1 MEANLLHKLSGIDA
15 FCGEPYWDPCIWNAT
30 SVPILTQCYMHT
42 TLIWL
47 PTAIVFILAPIL
59 TAQIFYRQPNPIPWS
74 KRIKAKIGISCILIA
89 DSISVFVIAI
99 YETLF
104 QGFPYA
110 VDFVYPL
117 TLLLAM
123 IVLCAFIVSCRNY
136 GIVTSGGLFISWLV
150 FTICG
155 VPELMYWIDRIF
167 NGFQS
172 WSWLDIPRC
181 AAYFIWWPCCLAETI
196 LHCYADF
203 APEYKPINQGRNPSP
218 ELQSSFINR
227 LTMWWFNSL
236 CALGVKKPLELND
249 LYSLNEGDVSA
260 SLVPHWF
267 RTWDSVC
274 KKYADKQGSTAR
286 PHEARSRSHSND
298 LTPLLNDQDSEDYG
312 SVPIQTPRTQRLPSI
327 IWCLFLMFKWDIIVA
342 MTVKLISDILLF
354 CNPILLKKLIKFT
367 EQVERPMWEGVMI
380 AFVMFIASELSSILL
395 SHYFYLMYRVGTR
408 VQTCLTAAVYRK
420 TLRLSNAARREKTV
434 GEIVNLMAI
443 DIDRFQQI
451 TPQIMQYWSN
461 PLQISLAL
469 ILLFNQLGISVF
481 SGVAVMV
488 LLFPINFGITMII
501 RNFKVD
507 QMYYKDERT
516 KMVNEVLNGIK
527 VIKLY
532 AWEPPMENVINFLR
546 EKELSL
552 IKRAAFLRTFSD
564 MLNCASPFLVALS
577 TFATF
582 VCIDP
587 KNVLTP
593 EIAFVSLT
601 LFNQL
606 RSPMS
611 QVAELIT
618 QTVQVVVSN
627 RRLKEFLMSDELGG
641 NSVDNTARDN
651 EDVICLKDATLSW
664 DPSDI
669 NAPMLSSLNFSVLRG
684 QLITVVGRVGSGKSS
699 LLQALMGEME
709 KVGGFV
715 GLHGRVSYVPQQ
727 PWMQNNTLRQNITF
741 GKQYDEYFYSR
752 VLDACALYSDLQ
764 MLNLGDLTEIGEKGI
779 NLSGGQKARI
789 SLARAVYQNHDIYL
803 LDDPMSAVDAHV
815 GAQLFNSVIGPDG
828 MLRNKTRILVTNEL
842 SYLEKADQIIVMKD
856 GKIEF
861 IGRYNELMNKGAFEQ
876 LLSECEKEDRER
888 REAEASADED
898 EENSEPGGISI
909 PGSESDVE
917 YDDETG
923 TSPFIDHVL
932 GSSHMSTVSG
942 IINRRRIS
950 SSTAKK
956 QQQRRRLSTN
966 KSGMFTPSEVSAS
979 SARQLTSAE
988 RVETGRVKLDT
999 YKKYFGAMGM
1009 TIAFLFV
1016 AGMTTSTIVSMGRNL
1031 WLTDWSNDNSAAAS
1045 KNGTTAQS
1053 VVIRLGVYAGL
1064 GFSEIILLF
1073 IGMLSLLYGGVSASR
1088 NLYAPLMRSLFRVPM
1103 SFYDTTPFGRIL
1115 NRIGKDI
1122 ETVDILLPFNVQF
1135 FAQCLLQVV
1144 STLIIIMIST
1154 PIFGIVVLPL
1164 TVMYLMVMRYY
1175 IATSRQ
1181 LKRLESITRSPIYS
1195 HLSESIQG
1203 SSTIRAY
1210 HLVDRFCKVSEQKVD
1225 AHVQCRYLNYVAN
1238 RWLSVRL
1245 EFIGNCIVLFSA
1257 LFAALTR
1264 ATTTSG
1270 VIGLSVSYALNITTV
1285 LNFAVR
1291 QITKLETNIVSVER
1305 VKEYSEVETEADWES
1320 EDGKKPPKNW
1330 PTRGKITINNYS
1342 ARYRPGLNLVV
1353 KQLNAE
1359 IGPHEKV
1366 GIVGRTGAG
1375 KSSVTLSLFRI
1386 IEAAE
1391 GQIVID
1397 GVNIAEIGLHDL
1409 RSNLTII
1416 PQDPVLFSGS
1426 LRFNLDPFGH
1436 YEDSEI
1442 WKALEMANLKDFTA
1456 QQSQKLD
1463 YEITEGGDN
1472 ISVGQRQL
1480 VCLARALL
1488 RKSRVLILDEAT
1500 AAVDFNTDSLIQK
1513 TIREEFADSTVLTI
1527 AHRLNTIMDY
1537 DKIIVLHEGKIKEFD
1552 SPKNLIADRNSEFY
1566 SMAKQAG
1573 IVN

>member
-1 MEANLLHKLSGIDA
+1 MDPPNLQAKLKGIDA
-15 FCGEPYWDPCIWNAT
+15 FCGERYWDPEIWNAT
-30 SVPILTQCYMHT
+30 TVPILTQCYQHT
-42 TLIWL
+42 TLVWF
-47 PTAIVFILAPIL
+47 PTAIVFLLAPIL
-59 TAQIFYRQPNPIPWS
+59 TAQIFYRRPTPIPWTR
-74 KRIKAKIGISCILIA
+74 RIQFKVGLSCILIA
-89 DSISVFVIAI
+89 DSLSLFTVAI

-117 TLLLAM
+117 TLCLAM
-123 IVLCAFIVSCRNY
+123 IVLTALIVSCRNY

-150 FTICG
+150 FTLSAI
-155 VPELMYWIDRIF
+155 PELLYWIQQMVAPAQPW
-167 NGFQS
+167 N
-172 WSWLDIPRC
+172 WLDYPRC
-181 AAYFIWWPCCLAETI
+181 IAFLVWFICCALETY
-196 LHCYADF
+196 LHCYADHS
-203 APEYKPINQGRNPSP
+203 PEGYKYLNTARNPSP
-218 ELQSSFINR
+218 EMTSSFLNR
-227 LTMWWFNSL
+227 ITMWWFNSL
-236 CALGVKKPLELND
+236 CSLGVRKPLEVSD
-249 LYSLNEGDVSA
+249 LYSLNEADTSNL
-260 SLVPHWF
+260 LVPKWYNL
-267 RTWDSVC
+267 W
-274 KKYADKQGSTAR
+274 DKQNKKIEEIKNRRQANLNAAQT
-286 PHEARSRSHSND
+286 SRRRTSSND
-298 LTPLLNDQDSEDYG
+298 STPLLHDQTADDYG
-312 SVPIQTPRTQRLPSI
+312 SLPTSHTEQLMPSI
-327 IWCLFLMFKWDIIVA
+327 IWTLFLMFKWDVITA
-342 MTVKLISDILLF
+342 MVVKFLSDVLLF
-354 CNPILLKKLIKFT
+354 VNPLLLKSLIRFT
-367 EQVERPMWEGVMI
+367 EQLERPMWQGIVLS
-380 AFVMFIASELSSILL
+380 FTMFISAELSSILL

-451 TPQIMQYWSN
+451 TPQTMQYWSN
-461 PLQISLAL
+461 PFQIGLAL
-469 ILLFNQLGISVF
+469 FLLFQQLGVSVF

-488 LLFPINFGITMII
+488 LLFPINFVITMII
-501 RNFKVD
+501 RKWQIS

-532 AWEPPMENVINFLR
+532 AWEPPMEKVIEDLR
-546 EKELSL
+546 EKELGL
-552 IKRAAFLRTFSD
+552 IKKAAFLRTFSD

-582 VCIDP
+582 IFIDP

-618 QTVQVVVSN
+618 QTVQVIVSN
-627 RRLKEFLMSDELGG
+627 KRLKEFLMSEELSEDAIDHRG
-641 NSVDNTARDN
+641 RDN
-651 EDVICLKDATLSW
+651 NDVINVKDATLSW
-664 DPSDI
+664 ESADQNPVPSLMNI
-669 NAPMLSSLNFSVLRG
+669 NFSVKRG
-684 QLITVVGRVGSGKSS
+684 QLVTIVGRVGAGKTSM
-699 LLQALMGEME
+699 LQALMGEME
-709 KVGGFV
+709 KLSGSIA
-715 GLHGRVSYVPQQ
+715 LHGRLCYVPQQ

-741 GKQYDEYFYSR
+741 GKQFDEYFYTR
-752 VLDACALYSDLQ
+752 VLDACALYRDLQ
-764 MLNLGDLTEIGEKGI
+764 ILPLGDSTEIGEKGI

-815 GAQLFNSVIGPDG
+815 GSQLFNSVIGPEG

-842 SYLEKADQIIVMKD
+842 SCLEKSDLIMVMND
-856 GKIEF
+856 GKIEYE
-861 IGRYNELMNKGAFEQ
+861 GKYHELMQQGAFEQ
-876 LLSECEKEDRER
+876 LLIECEQEERER
-888 REAEASADED
+888 REAEQSD
-898 EENSEPGGISI
+898 EEDDNSEPGGIMI
-909 PGSESDVE
+909 EGDSDFE
-917 YDDETG
+917 YEDDLMA
-923 TSPFIDHVL
+923 SPIIDHVL
-932 GSSHMSTVSG
+932 GTSHMSTVSG

-950 SSTAKK
+950 TSNAK
-956 QQQRRRLSTN
+956 QRRRPSTT
-966 KSGMFTPSEVSAS
+966 KSYSASIVSAS
-979 SARQLTSAE
+979 TNTRQLTGAE
-988 RVETGRVKLDT
+988 RVETGRVKMDT
-999 YKKYFGAMGM
+999 YYNYFGAMGIS
-1009 TIAFLFV
+1009 IAIIFV
-1016 AGMTTSTIVSMGRNL
+1016 LGMTTSTVVSMGRNL
-1031 WLTDWSNDNSAAAS
+1031 WLTDWSNDNAARS
-1045 KNGTTAQS
+1045 GTNSTGKTIG
-1053 VVIRLGVYAGL
+1053 VRLGVYAGL

-1073 IGMLSLLYGGVSASR
+1073 IGMLSLLYGGVAASR
-1088 NLYAPLMRSLFRVPM
+1088 NLHAPLMRSLFRVPM

-1122 ETVDILLPFNVQF
+1122 ETVDVLLPFNVQF
-1135 FAQCLLQVV
+1135 FAQCLLQVI

-1154 PIFGIVVLPL
+1154 PVFGIVIIPL
-1164 TVMYLMVMRYY
+1164 SIMYLMVMRYY

-1203 SSTIRAY
+1203 SATIRAY
-1210 HLVDRFCKVSEQKVD
+1210 HLVDRFCKLSETKVD

-1264 ATTTSG
+1264 STTTSG

-1305 VKEYSEVETEADWES
+1305 VKEYAETETEAEWKS
-1320 EDGKKPPKNW
+1320 EPGKEPPQNW
-1330 PTRGKITINNYS
+1330 PSEGRIVMNNYS
-1342 ARYRPGLNLVV
+1342 ARYRAGLNLVV
-1353 KQLNAE
+1353 KQLNVE
-1359 IGPHEKV
+1359 IKPHEKV

-1391 GQIVID
+1391 GQIIVD
-1397 GVNIAEIGLHDL
+1397 GINLAEIGLHDL

-1426 LRFNLDPFGH
+1426 LRFNLDPFHH
-1436 YEDSEI
+1436 YSDDDI
-1442 WKALEMANLKDFTA
+1442 WKSLEQANLKEFATGHHD
-1456 QQSQKLD
+1456 KLD
-1463 YEITEGGDN
+1463 YMITEGGDN

-1488 RKSRVLILDEAT
+1488 RKTRVLILDEAT
-1500 AAVDFNTDSLIQK
+1500 AAVDVSTDSLIQK
-1513 TIREEFADSTVLTI
+1513 TIREEFANSTVLTI

-1537 DKIIVLHEGKIKEFD
+1537 DRIIVLNDGKVGEFD
-1552 SPKNLIADRNSEFY
+1552 SPQKLLSNRNSEFY
-1566 SMAKQAG
+1566 SMARRAG
-1573 IVN
+1573 LV